1 MEPIVIF
8 IAAIVFSIFVAFIS
22 ETETGT
28 EEKNDFMNDVK
39 LTEEERYKF
48 YRDFWKDKCNFKK
61 RKKSDNES
69 LERDANAPE

>member
-8 IAAIVFSIFVAFIS
+8 IAAILFGILAAFTS
-22 ETETGT
+22 ETET
-28 EEKNDFMNDVK
+28 EEENDFMNDVK

-61 RKKSDNES
+61 RKKSENES

>member
-22 ETETGT
+22 ETGT
-28 EEKNDFMNDVK
+28 EEKNDSVNDVFRK
-39 LTEEERYKF
+39 LTEEERNKF
-48 YRDFWKDKCNFKK
+48 YRDFWKDKCDFKA
-61 RKKSDNES
+61 RKKSKNES